1 MELQPVISIHMFHFP
16 LIHKIINLIPGTDKA
31 SDKSTP
37 KLNPHLYKNGE
48 VQEIDNYFNYR
59 SMIGFIK
66 LLTKYTQPEAQSAVQ
81 QYRRFRF
88 DPKHNKTQA
97 VKRMIKFLKGTDT
110 KGLILKPVST
120 NGAKFYVEKNL
131 LEDGTKTSEWNQD
144 RYYCASDI

>member
-1 MELQPVISIHMFHFP
+1 M
-16 LIHKIINLIPGTDKA
+16 IPGTDKA

-81 QYRRFRF
+81 RFRF
-88 DPKHNKTQA
+88 DPKHNKTEA

-110 KGLILKPVST
+110 KGLILNPVSI